1 MFASKGSRQGSENS
15 CMLQD
20 RTSSEVDLSIPGA
33 LSRRRPTPRRA
44 DARDRMRAP
53 PARQRRSDCA
63 ASRCIA
69 WLAKQA
75 RQGHGRHRTVRRSDS
90 GGRRILTG
98 SEPRSP
104 AKPSACNNWISSTA
118 APAAL
123 PFGLESDSRPELST
137 AAQRFASVLVLM
149 SSACCAPIA
158 ITRIRTSER
167 ARGSGNCAGAGI
179 FQKPTL
185 EPRSK
190 AIRVP
195 HLFVGALVGPKAKPL
210 SC

>member
-1 MFASKGSRQGSENS
+1 MSSPGHLCTAPINRGNICAPELCRPWWEAPGWAVVALRVPLDDRDASGYRLNPRHNVF
-15 CMLQD
+15 C
-20 RTSSEVDLSIPGA
+20 
-33 LSRRRPTPRRA
+33 RP
-44 DARDRMRAP
+44 
-53 PARQRRSDCA
+53 
-63 ASRCIA
+63 
-69 WLAKQA
+69 
-75 RQGHGRHRTVRRSDS
+75 
-90 GGRRILTG
+90 
-98 SEPRSP
+98 EPRG
-104 AKPSACNNWISSTA
+104 ATLTA

-195 HLFVGALVGPKAKPL
+195 HLFVGALIGPKAKPL